1 MILKATPT
9 MSHPCRP
16 AFRSGVPCFAAGDTK
31 TENRGASVLN
41 PGPIDTGWMTDEIRA
56 SGIAQQPTGHLGT
69 PDDTA
74 NVVRFLLSMQGDRIN
89 DNPCTANGG
98 YPKGGSPSNQR
109 HPARSG
115 IALLRNGSRLRST
128 RHNESADLG
137 VKGYRSA
144 RVDV

>member
-1 MILKATPT
+1 MPPSVSLW
-9 MSHPCRP
+9 
-16 AFRSGVPCFAAGDTK
+16 RSVRRSGDTK

-56 SGIAQQPTGHLGT
+56 SGIAQQPTGRLGT
-69 PDDTA
+69 PNDTA
-74 NVVRFLLSMQGDRIN
+74 NVVRFLLSKQGDWIN
-89 DNPCTANGG
+89 DNSCTANGG

-115 IALLRNGSRLRST
+115 MALLRNGSRLRST